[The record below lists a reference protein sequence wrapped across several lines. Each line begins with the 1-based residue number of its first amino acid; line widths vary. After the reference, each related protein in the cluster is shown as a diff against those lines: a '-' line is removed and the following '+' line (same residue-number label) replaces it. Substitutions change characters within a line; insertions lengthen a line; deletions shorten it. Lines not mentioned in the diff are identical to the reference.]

1 MTCSSRRYAT
11 WRATPT
17 ANRFGAAER
26 LGALPR
32 QGEGQVHQRA
42 GGDAACPLYP
52 GALVLIEVVGGRH
65 VYVDPAAVLREVVEE
80 LGGADRPAVSVA
92 DVLDIGDGALQ
103 RLAVLVDEGEAPH
116 SLAGRLAGLDQ
127 GGGQG
132 VVSGHEAGGRRAQG
146 DLHRTGQGGHVDYR

>member
-42 GGDAACPLYP
+42 SGDAACPLHP

-65 VYVDPAAVLREVVEE
+65 VYVEPAAVLREGGGE
-80 LGGADRPAVSVA
+80 LGGADRPAVAVA
-92 DVLDIGDGALQ
+92 RVLDISDGALE
-103 RLAVLVDEGEAPH
+103 RLAVLVDQGEAPH
-116 SLAGRLAGLDQ
+116 PLAAGRGGLDQ
-127 GGGQG
+127 GGGPG
-132 VVSGHEAGGRRAQG
+132 AGARHDAGG
-146 DLHRTGQGGHVDYR
+146 